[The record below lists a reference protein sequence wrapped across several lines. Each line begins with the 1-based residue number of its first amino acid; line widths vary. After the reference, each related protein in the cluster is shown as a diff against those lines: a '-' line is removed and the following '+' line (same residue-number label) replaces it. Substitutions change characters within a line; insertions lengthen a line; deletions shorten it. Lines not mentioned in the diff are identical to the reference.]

1 MKPKPSGR
9 PWLRRCRVVFR
20 WCRIAV
26 WLAILALIC
35 AVIYVTEIGI
45 PEFAKERIKSGL
57 RVQGIDLDFERARF
71 RWLQGVQ
78 VDLLTIGWRGVP
90 GTITAAEATVD
101 LDQKS
106 LARGEWRI
114 ESISVRD
121 AAMRLVPSEAHIR
134 PVDVSEVQL
143 KISFPDTNSVMLD
156 RFKGRLRQGSFSF
169 FVGITNTWALTNLI
183 ARPADVRVK
192 PAGPFSMTNQVNRLA
207 EWIDRFNLD
216 SSSHVHIS
224 VTGDAADPEGVAGL
238 VKLTVPTIDTPWG
251 LASNLVVTSS
261 IRDLFT
267 DVTESGVDLAVSADR
282 AWTPWGEGDGVSV
295 KGHVK
300 PAGQDMR
307 LWEARLDV
315 RATNASSRWATAR
328 AFNIRMDALL
338 DTRNAVPPRASGHM
352 DVVGLETKWFT
363 LGSGS
368 VHFDRLPETNE
379 WAAVTNHLT
388 LGLWTNV
395 LPHRLNFSAALT
407 NIATPELTIP
417 SARITAGW
425 KAPSLGVS
433 AFDLEL
439 ASGPLSGR
447 AAIDV
452 ATRVVEWTAEAKFDL
467 HEALPLLPPASQRW
481 LTQFTWGAPP
491 EASASGGVRL
501 PAWTN
506 SAPDWRGEVQPS
518 LRLAGIFSVT
528 NGSYR
533 GLPVDSAVGSF
544 NYTNLLWHLPNVRLK
559 RPEGAVDLEFTS
571 TDQGSRQ
578 TFKFVSTIDPQ
589 ILRPLFP
596 TNATRVFDLFEFRT
610 MPVIEADLHYFKD
623 EPEKTVAAA
632 HLVISNASFRT
643 QWVDRVEATVAFTN
657 GFIQARDV
665 RVERGTNWA
674 RGEWVGFDLGTSI
687 LTISNGTAQFELE
700 PFLRAIGPRT
710 WKTMEPYRFLDVP
723 KAKVSGWLNTS
734 DVDEVDLRFVADAG
748 RFEWN
753 RYAVDQLVGEARWLG
768 RSLILTN
775 MAGRGYGDG
784 TIAGSAFFE
793 FADLGQT
800 DFRFALDF
808 ADIDLHRFMLGLAV
822 TNRLEGL
829 LTGNLT
835 VTDGSEWRPTGWNGY
850 GWARLTNGFIWEYP
864 IFGILSPVLDTIS
877 PGAGKDHARS
887 ATTTFILTNNVAFT
901 DDMELRA
908 AALRLNYRGTVD
920 FEQRVNAR
928 VDAVLLRDT
937 PLLGPLLS
945 LALSPFTRLFEYE
958 ITGTLKEPVQKAA
971 YIPGF
976 LMKILTPFDTLKKLL
991 PEPENKP
998 ATAAPPEGK

>member
-9 PWLRRCRVVFR
+9 PWLRRCRVAFR

-26 WLAILALIC
+26 WLVLLALIC
-35 AVIYVTEIGI
+35 AVLYVTEVGI

-57 RVQGIDLDFERARF
+57 RAQGVDLDFERARF
-71 RWLQGVQ
+71 RWLQGIQ
-78 VDLLTIGWRGVP
+78 VDLLTIGRHGVP

-106 LARGEWRI
+106 LARREWRI

-121 AAMRLVPSEAHIR
+121 AALRLTPSQTNLHA
-134 PVDVSEVQL
+134 VDVSGVQVKL
-143 KISFPDTNSVMLD
+143 SFPDTNTVVLD
-156 RFKGRLRQGSFSF
+156 RFKGRLRQGTFSF
-169 FVGITNTWALTNLI
+169 FVGVTNTWALTNLM
-183 ARPADVRVK
+183 ASAEDPKVK

-207 EWIDRFNLD
+207 EWIDRFDLD

-224 VTGDAADPEGVAGL
+224 VTGDAAQPEGVSGQ
-238 VKLTVPTIDTPWG
+238 VKLTVPSVNTPWG
-251 LASNLVVTSS
+251 LATNLVVVSS

-267 DVTESGVDLAVSADR
+267 DVAESGVDIAVSADR

-295 KGHVK
+295 KGHVQ

-328 AFNIRMDALL
+328 LLNVRTDALL
-338 DTRNAVPPRASGHM
+338 DTRNAMPPRANGDV

-368 VHFDRLPETNE
+368 IHFDRLPETNE
-379 WAAVTNHLT
+379 WAAVTNHGD
-388 LGLWTNV
+388 LGLWTNA
-395 LPHRLNFSAALT
+395 LPHRLNFSGALT
-407 NIATPELTIP
+407 NVVTPQLKVP
-417 SARITAGW
+417 SLRVAAGW
-425 KAPSLGVS
+425 KAPFLSMRS
-433 AFDLEL
+433 FDLEL
-439 ASGPLSGR
+439 ASGALSGR
-447 AAIDV
+447 ASVDV
-452 ATRVVEWTAEAKFDL
+452 ETREAVWIADADFDL
-467 HEALPLLPPASQRW
+467 HEALPLLPPESQRW
-481 LTQFTWGAPP
+481 LSQFTWGSPP
-491 EASASGGVRL
+491 DASVSGSVRL

-506 SAPDWRGEVQPS
+506 SAPDWRQEVQPS
-518 LRLAGIFSVT
+518 LQLAGRFAVT

-533 GLPVDSAVGSF
+533 GLPVDSATGTF
-544 NYTNLLWHLPNVRLK
+544 HYTNLLWHLPNAHLK

-571 TDQGSRQ
+571 TDQGRKQ

-610 MPVIEADLHYFKD
+610 MPVISADLHYFKD

-632 HLVISNASFRT
+632 HLVISNASFRS
-643 QWVDRVEATVAFTN
+643 QWFDRVEATVAFTN
-657 GFIQARDV
+657 GFIQARDL
-665 RVERGTNWA
+665 RVDRGTNWG
-674 RGEWVGFDLGTSI
+674 RGEWIGLDLNTSI

-700 PFLRAIGPRT
+700 PFLRAIGPKT
-710 WKTMEPYRFLDVP
+710 WATMEPYHFLDVP
-723 KAKVSGWLNTS
+723 KAKVSGWLNVRDT
-734 DVDEVDLRFVADAG
+734 DEVDLRFVADAG

-753 RYAVDQLVGEARWLG
+753 RYAVDRLVGEARWVG
-768 RSLILTN
+768 RGLILTN
-775 MAGRGYGDG
+775 MTGRGYGDG
-784 TIAGSAFFE
+784 TINGSASFE
-793 FADLGQT
+793 FGERGQT

-808 ADIDLHRFMLGLAV
+808 ADIDLRNFMLGLKV
-822 TNRLEGL
+822 TNKLEGL
-829 LTGNLT
+829 VTGNLT
-835 VTDGSEWRPTGWNGY
+835 VTNGSEWRETGWNGY

-864 IFGILSPVLDTIS
+864 IFGLVSPVLDSIS
-877 PGAGKDHARS
+877 PGAGQDRARS
-887 ATTTFILTNNVAFT
+887 ATATFILTNSVAFT

-908 AALRLNYRGTVD
+908 AAMRLNYRGSVD
-920 FEQRVNAR
+920 FQQRVNAR

-945 LALSPFTRLFEYE
+945 FALSPFTRLFEYE
-958 ITGTLKEPVQKAA
+958 ISGTLKEPVQKAA

-976 LMKILTPFDTLKKLL
+976 LMKILTPFDTLKKML
-991 PEPENKP
+991 PDSEKKKP
-998 ATAAPPEGK
+998 SDPPPEGK